1 MASRPGRRTAPWHRF
16 DATVPEPVSDA
27 IAPPGTGPTSAG
39 TITVAIAAAT
49 TGVLPV
55 FLTGALAVSLRH
67 ALALSST
74 TLGIAVAT
82 FFAASALCSASAG
95 RRAERHG
102 ALPLMRAAALCAVV
116 SLGAV
121 PLVARN
127 AGWLAACLALG
138 GVANGVMQPAVNLLL
153 TRVVPSNRQG
163 LAFGVKQAGIPTA
176 TLLSGLAVP
185 ALAVTVGWRDAYLAA
200 ASLGLVVLG
209 VLRRFDRH
217 HRSLLG
223 PTLRTTDPDPKNADP
238 KNAAQQ
244 NVDPQNVDVADP
256 SRPPSATVAFDPR
269 PLALLAVA
277 MACAVAAANA
287 LGSFVVSSAV
297 SHGVTASTAGL
308 LSALGSAAGLSARVL
323 LGWRADSRPGIGRTD
338 RRGEASQ
345 HLRRV
350 ALLVALGTGGYLL
363 LATGSRVLLVPAVL
377 LAFAAGWGFNG
388 LFNLAV
394 VRSHPHAPAR
404 ATGITQVGTYI
415 GGMVGPLGF
424 GVVADHAGYDAAW
437 LVAAG
442 LAATGAVTFVAG
454 RSLLAH
460 AIRPDPARSVAASA
474 TPSFKATGSET
485 SAVHD
490 PTAGPAAHRTAAHG
504 RRRTAGG

>member
-16 DATVPEPVSDA
+16 DATVPQPASDA
-27 IAPPGTGPTSAG
+27 VAPPGTGPTSAG

-82 FFAASALCSASAG
+82 FFATSALCSASAG

-127 AGWLAACLALG
+127 AGLLAACLALG

-209 VLRRFDRH
+209 VLWRFDRH

-223 PTLRTTDPDPKNADP
+223 PTLRTADPDPKNAD
-238 KNAAQQ
+238 QQ
-244 NVDPQNVDVADP
+244 NVDPKNVDVADP
-256 SRPPSATVAFDPR
+256 SRPPPATAAFDPR
-269 PLALLAVA
+269 PLALLAAA

-323 LGWRADSRPGIGRTD
+323 LGWRADSRPGIGGTD

-415 GGMVGPLGF
+415 GGMVGPLSF

-474 TPSFKATGSET
+474 TPSSAATGSET
-485 SAVHD
+485 SAVHG
-490 PTAGPAAHRTAAHG
+490 PTAGRAAHRAAANG